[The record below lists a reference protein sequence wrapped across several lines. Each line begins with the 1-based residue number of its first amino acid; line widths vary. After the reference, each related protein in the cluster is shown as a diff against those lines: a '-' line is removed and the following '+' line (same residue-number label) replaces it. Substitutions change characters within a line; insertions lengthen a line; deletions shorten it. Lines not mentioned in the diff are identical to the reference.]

1 MRNSGA
7 VHQLREPMGMG
18 RPRSLACAVV
28 ALAFVV
34 MVAPAAVATASPKGK
49 HHPIHRFGTR
59 PLAKGAKGKDVRYL
73 QRALSRL
80 GVATSIDGVFG
91 KGTFRSVEAF
101 EQAHG
106 WPVNGVISKKD
117 AKRIKKLLAKRRVSG
132 SFFTQ
137 GYVRPTLQLTS
148 RKRGGAKVKILDSSG
163 NLVNAI
169 DVDFEGP
176 QTKSISWDGM
186 NSAGAVAGDGI
197 YQLKLA
203 DGSTAGA
210 TIAGGQTQPF
220 AMHLHMFP
228 APGPHTYGGADARF
242 GAPRS
247 GHTHQGQDVA
257 AACGSKLYVVETG
270 SVRTNAYQ
278 ASGAGY
284 YVVIHGN
291 LTGTDF
297 VYMHLKTPSWAPVGT
312 SVYAGQQIGKVG
324 DTGDAQGCHLHFER
338 WSVPGWY
345 VGGAPYDPLPELQY
359 WDSYS

>member
-1 MRNSGA
+1 
-7 VHQLREPMGMG
+7 MGMD
-18 RPRSLACAVV
+18 RPRSFACAIV
-28 ALAFVV
+28 ALALVAV
-34 MVAPAAVATASPKGK
+34 AAPVAPASAKPKGK
-49 HHPIHRFGTR
+49 HHRVFRFGTR
-59 PLAKGAKGKDVRYL
+59 PLAKGEKGKDVRYL

-80 GVATSIDGVFG
+80 GVATAIDGVFG
-91 KGTFRSVEAF
+91 KGTFKSVEAF
-101 EQAHG
+101 EQQHG
-106 WPVNGVISKKD
+106 WPVDGVITKKD
-117 AKRIKKLLAKRRVSG
+117 AKRIKKLLVKRLVSG
-132 SFFTQ
+132 SYFIQ

-148 RKRGGAKVKILDSSG
+148 RKAGVARVKVLDSSG
-163 NLVNAI
+163 NLVQAI
-169 DVDFEGP
+169 SVDFDGADS
-176 QTKSISWDGM
+176 KSVSWDGLQ
-186 NSAGAVAGDGI
+186 SSGGVVGDGI

-210 TIAGGQTQPF
+210 SIAGGQTQPF

-228 APGPHTYGGADARF
+228 VPGPHSYGGADGRF

-247 GHTHQGQDVA
+247 GHTHQGQDVP

-270 SVRTNAYQ
+270 SVRVNAYQ

-284 YVVIHGN
+284 YVVLHGS

-312 SVYAGQQIGKVG
+312 SVYSGQQIGKVG

-345 VGGAPYDPLPELQY
+345 VGGAAYDPLPELQY